1 LPRNDADEGAFPKGA
16 TEQRLDNPGAMM
28 KTVLTIALT
37 ALTVAA
43 CGSEQDGASRQ
54 NGYVSGQLPT
64 AAAVQE
70 HATVDV
76 GANHA
81 PAVVRETS
89 VGRRLAADG
98 AVDPAERTD
107 AFTPGEQIHL
117 AVKVAP
123 QSAAEGQ
130 LRVTWYG
137 PGDDLLAED
146 AKPVPGSEQ
155 FVSFS
160 SGDTASWNPGTYR
173 AEVWLENEK
182 LAEQRFALASREDL
196 PGVRVGSG
204 I

>member
-1 LPRNDADEGAFPKGA
+1 MKRSLILLIPLTLVGCGA
-16 TEQRLDNPGAMM
+16 EQN
-28 KTVLTIALT
+28 
-37 ALTVAA
+37 
-43 CGSEQDGASRQ
+43 SASQ
-54 NGYVSGQLPT
+54 NNGYVSGPLPT

-76 GANHA
+76 GTTQA
-81 PAVVRETS
+81 PAIVQETI

-98 AVDPAERTD
+98 AVDPSERTD

-123 QSAAEGQ
+123 QSSAEGQLPATQ

-160 SGDTASWNPGTYR
+160 SGDTAGWNPGTYR

-196 PGVRVGSG
+196 PGKNRGSG

>member
-1 LPRNDADEGAFPKGA
+1 
-16 TEQRLDNPGAMM
+16 M
-28 KTVLTIALT
+28 KTRLISLIAFTL
-37 ALTVAA
+37 AA
-43 CGSEQDGASRQ
+43 CGSEHDGEDRDA
-54 NGYVSGQLPT
+54 GYVSGPLPT

-70 HATVDV
+70 HAAVDV
-76 GANHA
+76 GTPQL
-81 PAVVRETS
+81 PAVVRETI

-98 AVDPAERTD
+98 AVDPSERTD
-107 AFTPGEQIHL
+107 AFSPGEQIHL

-137 PGDDLLAED
+137 PGDDLVAED
-146 AKPVPGSEQ
+146 AKPVPGSER

-160 SGDTASWNPGTYR
+160 SGDTAGWNPGSYR

-182 LAEQRFALASREDL
+182 LAEQRFALASRENQ
-196 PGVRVGSG
+196 PENGRSSG

>member
-1 LPRNDADEGAFPKGA
+1 
-16 TEQRLDNPGAMM
+16 MM
-28 KTVLTIALT
+28 KKSVILLS

-43 CGSEQDGASRQ
+43 CGSEQNSATNSDGYAS
-54 NGYVSGQLPT
+54 GPLPT

-70 HATVDV
+70 QGTVDPGTSQV
-76 GANHA
+76 
-81 PAVVRETS
+81 PAIVRETT

-98 AVDPAERTD
+98 AVDPAAQTD
-107 AFTPGEQIHL
+107 AFTAGEQIHL

-146 AKPVPGSEQ
+146 AKPVPGSER

-160 SGDTASWNPGTYR
+160 SGDTAGWDPGNYR

-182 LAEQRFALASREDL
+182 LAEQRFALASHEDL
-196 PGVRVGSG
+196 PESRESSG

>member
-1 LPRNDADEGAFPKGA
+1 
-16 TEQRLDNPGAMM
+16 M
-28 KTVLTIALT
+28 KTRLISLLAFTL
-37 ALTVAA
+37 AA
-43 CGSEQDGASRQ
+43 CGSEQDGAKGQ
-54 NGYVSGQLPT
+54 NEYISGPLPT
-64 AAAVQE
+64 AAAVQA
-70 HATVDV
+70 HAAVDV
-76 GANHA
+76 GTRAV
-81 PAVVRETS
+81 PAVVRETI

-123 QSAAEGQ
+123 QTAAQGE

-137 PGDDLLAED
+137 PDDDLLAED

-160 SGDTASWNPGTYR
+160 SGDTARWNPGSYR

-182 LAEQRFALASREDL
+182 LAEQRFALASGEDL
-196 PGVRVGSG
+196 SDNKRGSG

>member
-1 LPRNDADEGAFPKGA
+1 MKIRLISLLAF
-16 TEQRLDNPGAMM
+16 TL
-28 KTVLTIALT
+28 
-37 ALTVAA
+37 AA
-43 CGSEQDGASRQ
+43 CGSEQHGANGQDG
-54 NGYVSGQLPT
+54 YISGPLPT
-64 AAAVQE
+64 ATAMQE

-76 GANHA
+76 GTREV
-81 PAVVRETS
+81 PAVVRETI

-123 QSAAEGQ
+123 QTAAQGE

-137 PGDDLLAED
+137 PDDDLLAED

-160 SGDTASWNPGTYR
+160 SGDTARWNPGSYR

-182 LAEQRFALASREDL
+182 LAEQRFALASGEDL
-196 PGVRVGSG
+196 SDNDRGSG

>member
-1 LPRNDADEGAFPKGA
+1 MKIRLISLLAF
-16 TEQRLDNPGAMM
+16 TL
-28 KTVLTIALT
+28 
-37 ALTVAA
+37 AA
-43 CGSEQDGASRQ
+43 CGSEQHGANGEDG
-54 NGYVSGQLPT
+54 YISGPLPT

-76 GANHA
+76 GTREV
-81 PAVVRETS
+81 PAVVRETI

-123 QSAAEGQ
+123 QTAAQGE

-137 PGDDLLAED
+137 PDDDLLAED

-160 SGDTASWNPGTYR
+160 CGYTARWNPGSYR

-182 LAEQRFALASREDL
+182 LAEQRFALASGEDL
-196 PGVRVGSG
+196 SDNDRGSG

>member
-1 LPRNDADEGAFPKGA
+1 
-16 TEQRLDNPGAMM
+16 MM
-28 KTVLTIALT
+28 KRSLIALFVFT
-37 ALTVAA
+37 LAA
-43 CGSEQDGASRQ
+43 CGSEQDNASTR
-54 NGYVSGQLPT
+54 NGYVSGPLPT
-64 AAAVQE
+64 AQAVQE
-70 HATVDV
+70 QATVEV
-76 GANHA
+76 RTAQA
-81 PAVVRETS
+81 PALVRETL

-123 QSAAEGQ
+123 QPAAEGQ

-137 PGDDLLAED
+137 PDDDLLGED
-146 AKPVPGSEQ
+146 AKPVPASER

-160 SGDTASWNPGTYR
+160 SGDTDRWNPGAYR

-182 LAEQRFALASREDL
+182 VAEERFALASRQDRPE
-196 PGVRVGSG
+196 PGTRSG

>member
-1 LPRNDADEGAFPKGA
+1 MKIRLISLLAF
-16 TEQRLDNPGAMM
+16 TL
-28 KTVLTIALT
+28 
-37 ALTVAA
+37 AA
-43 CGSEQDGASRQ
+43 CGSEQHGANGEDG
-54 NGYVSGQLPT
+54 YISGPLPT

-76 GANHA
+76 GTREV
-81 PAVVRETS
+81 PAVVRETI

-117 AVKVAP
+117 ALKVAP
-123 QSAAEGQ
+123 QTAAQGE

-137 PGDDLLAED
+137 PDDDLLAED

-160 SGDTASWNPGTYR
+160 SGDTARWNPGSYR

-182 LAEQRFALASREDL
+182 LAEQRFALASGEDL
-196 PGVRVGSG
+196 SDNDRGSG

>member
-1 LPRNDADEGAFPKGA
+1 
-16 TEQRLDNPGAMM
+16 M
-28 KTVLTIALT
+28 KTPLIPLIAL
-37 ALTVAA
+37 AVAA
-43 CGSEQDGASRQ
+43 CGSEQDDARGRD
-54 NGYVSGQLPT
+54 GYVSGPLPT
-64 AAAVQE
+64 AAAVLEQAAVE
-70 HATVDV
+70 AGTTQ
-76 GANHA
+76 A
-81 PAVVRETS
+81 PALVRETI

-107 AFTPGEQIHL
+107 AFTPGEEIHL

-123 QSAAEGQ
+123 QPAVEGE

-137 PGDDLLAED
+137 PGDDLLGED

-160 SGDTASWNPGTYR
+160 SGDTADWNPGTYR

-182 LAEQRFALASREDL
+182 LTEERFAVASREDL
-196 PGVRVGSG
+196 PVDQRRSG

>member
-1 LPRNDADEGAFPKGA
+1 MEAAVREKQAAIES
-16 TEQRLDNPGAMM
+16 GAMM
-28 KTVLTIALT
+28 KNSVITFIALT
-37 ALTVAA
+37 VVA
-43 CGSEQDGASRQ
+43 CGSEQNSATKNDGYAS
-54 NGYVSGQLPT
+54 GPLPT

-70 HATVDV
+70 QATVEPV
-76 GANHA
+76 TPHV
-81 PAVVRETS
+81 PAIVRETT

-98 AVDPAERTD
+98 AVDPDARTD
-107 AFTPGEQIHL
+107 AFTAGEQIHL

-146 AKPVPGSEQ
+146 AKPVPGSER

-160 SGDTASWNPGTYR
+160 SGDTADWNPGTYR

-196 PGVRVGSG
+196 PESRAGSG

>member
-1 LPRNDADEGAFPKGA
+1 MK
-16 TEQRLDNPGAMM
+16 RL
-28 KTVLTIALT
+28 VTIALT

-43 CGSEQDGASRQ
+43 CGSEQDEASRQ

-70 HATVDV
+70 HATIDV
-76 GANHA
+76 GTKQV
-81 PAVVRETS
+81 PAVVRETI

-107 AFTPGEQIHL
+107 AFTAGEQIHL
-117 AVKVAP
+117 AVKVEP
-123 QSAAEGQ
+123 KSATEGQ

-137 PGDDLLAED
+137 PGDDLIAED
-146 AKPVPGSEQ
+146 AKPVPGSER

-160 SGDTASWNPGTYR
+160 SGDTARWNPGTYR

-196 PGVRVGSG
+196 PNTRVGSG

>member
-1 LPRNDADEGAFPKGA
+1 
-16 TEQRLDNPGAMM
+16 M
-28 KTVLTIALT
+28 KRSLIPLIALT
-37 ALTVAA
+37 VVG
-43 CGSEQDGASRQ
+43 CGSQDDASRRD
-54 NGYVSGQLPT
+54 GYVSGPLPT

-70 HATVDV
+70 QATIDA
-76 GANHA
+76 GTTQA
-81 PAVVRETS
+81 PAIVRETV

-98 AVDPAERTD
+98 AVDPAARAD
-107 AFTPGEQIHL
+107 AFEQGEQIHL

-123 QSAAEGQ
+123 QPAAEGQ

-160 SGDTASWNPGTYR
+160 SGDTAGWNPGTYR

-196 PGVRVGSG
+196 GESRIGSG

>member
-1 LPRNDADEGAFPKGA
+1 
-16 TEQRLDNPGAMM
+16 MM
-28 KTVLTIALT
+28 KNSVILLSALT
-37 ALTVAA
+37 LVA
-43 CGSEQDGASRQ
+43 CGSEQNSATESDGYAS
-54 NGYVSGQLPT
+54 GPLPT

-70 HATVDV
+70 EATVELGMPQV
-76 GANHA
+76 
-81 PAVVRETS
+81 PAIVRETT

-123 QSAAEGQ
+123 QTTAEGE

-160 SGDTASWNPGTYR
+160 SGDTAGWNPGSYR

-196 PGVRVGSG
+196 PESRAGSG

>member
-1 LPRNDADEGAFPKGA
+1 MRSPSA
-16 TEQRLDNPGAMM
+16 TTKTCRDTVWSNM
-28 KTVLTIALT
+28 KTRLISLMALVL
-37 ALTVAA
+37 AA
-43 CGSEQDGASRQ
+43 CGSEQDGANGQ
-54 NGYVSGQLPT
+54 NAYVSGPLPT

-76 GANHA
+76 GTREV
-81 PAVVRETS
+81 PAVVRETI

-98 AVDPAERTD
+98 AVDPAARTD
-107 AFTPGEQIHL
+107 AFTPGEQIHI

-123 QSAAEGQ
+123 QKTAEGE

-160 SGDTASWNPGTYR
+160 SGDTAGWNPGSYR

-182 LAEQRFALASREDL
+182 LAEQRFALASGEDL
-196 PGVRVGSG
+196 PENERGSG